1 MEENDLVHS
10 DPLSSFGTQIFSS
23 LLWKRKRKKGLG
35 LPRLGF
41 CFVLFFNSPTT
52 SLLPPS
58 ESFRTEKRPF
68 TGEDLGV
75 GGEKKLDLHRLT
87 NFSREIVCLSVSDEI
102 DP

>member
-1 MEENDLVHS
+1 MEENYLVHS

-35 LPRLGF
+35 CQGWV
-41 CFVLFFNSPTT
+41 FVLFCSFNSPTT

-75 GGEKKLDLHRLT
+75 GGEKKLDLYRLT